1 MVSLQHPMDECLSL
15 VDGLT
20 DGHNAPASIY
30 ETFLNHFQEVTRLGG
45 GSNDARL
52 VLELLV
58 SELTTM
64 LIRCHVGV
72 FQAKLAIWAKSRA
85 KAVSNAENAG
95 DAEEEEDEDNIANR
109 RWIGLDDGRELFL
122 ELVGHISNATTFV
135 NQCCQIA
142 GLHSGASELCD
153 VSKSVVVAVRTA
165 LCSAQHTSLYTPAST
180 SKNDGYRPLLLLMQL
195 EAKRLLHNLANTD
208 PTSDGSHISK
218 RVVDAGCRRAWEAI
232 HFLGLCENKEVEK
245 VWIGAVYHILEER
258 MDREFKTFVEED
270 SYVSI
275 QGDLMLWRET
285 VADPFFLQ
293 TLPGHFSN
301 NISSRNVGGL
311 VQRAEELQAHI
322 HISLGERYC
331 KLIFGLMFHFPA
343 DLGAFEDLRE
353 CLAKQE
359 GLLGL
364 PVESSRAAHRDNL
377 HNPGTKTESIL
388 KAIIAGVKAFCFLV
402 PRSEQGPV
410 VAQVFSD
417 TLHYFQSRKDAAI
430 VLMRALTDS
439 SPDAPLTIEMQT
451 YAAKDAD
458 AAISPQ
464 RGGRGVPPSV
474 VESGNVVDDEEVFNI
489 LHGCDESKTP
499 QEMMAALQPALLSL
513 RKRRG
518 RSRHQIQN
526 ASSLASSTLSSKHI
540 PPPHLLQL
548 LLSVVP
554 ISAVI
559 GAFEQQLAQQVVDT
573 RIPGQSDSEVFATLE
588 HESTVERLKHVF
600 GDEELLTASIIIRDI
615 KESRRSTAA
624 AHEIMRR
631 DNSEVVLADV
641 VAISATRWPPLD
653 PHGVIPPFE
662 LHPSL
667 TAILDAYGAAFTKFA
682 PAKEVV
688 FYNTHGTVC
697 LHVTQW
703 DGTATQDTPFHLL
716 PFLATTVLHLFDLQ
730 NEANGGSHESIEPM
744 PFPMSDV
751 LERMGLDADDDD
763 ELLYFLIRLATVY
776 DPALFILDRVNGTI
790 ALQTIVQ

>member
-1 MVSLQHPMDECLSL
+1 
-15 VDGLT
+15 
-20 DGHNAPASIY
+20 
-30 ETFLNHFQEVTRLGG
+30 
-45 GSNDARL
+45 
-52 VLELLV
+52 
-58 SELTTM
+58 
-64 LIRCHVGV
+64 
-72 FQAKLAIWAKSRA
+72 
-85 KAVSNAENAG
+85 
-95 DAEEEEDEDNIANR
+95 
-109 RWIGLDDGRELFL
+109 
-122 ELVGHISNATTFV
+122 
-135 NQCCQIA
+135 
-142 GLHSGASELCD
+142 
-153 VSKSVVVAVRTA
+153 
-165 LCSAQHTSLYTPAST
+165 
-180 SKNDGYRPLLLLMQL
+180 
-195 EAKRLLHNLANTD
+195 
-208 PTSDGSHISK
+208 
-218 RVVDAGCRRAWEAI
+218 
-232 HFLGLCENKEVEK
+232 
-245 VWIGAVYHILEER
+245 
-258 MDREFKTFVEED
+258 
-270 SYVSI
+270 
-275 QGDLMLWRET
+275 
-285 VADPFFLQ
+285 
-293 TLPGHFSN
+293 
-301 NISSRNVGGL
+301 

-322 HISLGERYC
+322 HISLGGRYC

-343 DLGAFEDLRE
+343 DLGAFEDLKE

-364 PVESSRAAHRDNL
+364 LIDSSRAALRDNL

-402 PRSEQGPV
+402 TRSEQGPV
-410 VAQVFSD
+410 VAQVFSE
-417 TLHYFQSRKDAAI
+417 TLQYFQSRKDAAI

-439 SPDAPLTIEMQT
+439 SPDAPLTVEMQT

-464 RGGRGVPPSV
+464 RGGRGVPSSSV
-474 VESGNVVDDEEVFNI
+474 AGSDDTVVNDEDMFNI
-489 LHGCDESKTP
+489 LHSCDDSKTP

-526 ASSLASSTLSSKHI
+526 VASLASNALSSKHI

-548 LLSVVP
+548 LLTVVP

-573 RIPGQSDSEVFATLE
+573 RNPDQSDSELFATLE

-631 DNSEVVLADV
+631 EDDTAILPNV

-653 PHGVIPPFE
+653 PHSVIPPFE

-667 TAILDAYGAAFTKFA
+667 TTILDAYGAAFTKFA

-697 LHVTQW
+697 LYVTQW
-703 DGTATQDTPFHLL
+703 DGTSTQDTPFHLL

-730 NEANGGSHESIEPM
+730 NELNGGVAVLPPSQAIEPM
-744 PFPMSDV
+744 PFPMADV
-751 LERMGLDADDDD
+751 LERMGLDADEED
-763 ELLYFLIRLATVY
+763 ELYFLIRLATVY
-776 DPALFILDRVNGTI
+776 DPALFILDRHNGTI
-790 ALQTIVQ
+790 ALQTTVQ